1 MDKYPGEL
9 EFLLLKAQELE
20 PSMGAPASVS
30 VCHDGNKKKTS
41 SALGSLRLR
50 PEWTARAE
58 WGTDNH
64 LTRSARFPGDAVAK
78 LTHHLCGVLA
88 FEKADRE
95 ADMIRHMH
103 EQAMDDD
110 AELEELED

>member
-1 MDKYPGEL
+1 MDKYPNEL
-9 EFLLLKAQELE
+9 EYLLSKAQELE
-20 PSMGAPASVS
+20 PSMGAPPSVS
-30 VCHDGNKKKTS
+30 VYHDGDKK
-41 SALGSLRLR
+41 R

-88 FEKADRE
+88 FEKSDRE